1 MQNIRRHQGFTL
13 IEILVVIT
21 ILGILGALVI
31 PKIMDRPNDAR
42 VSATKQQIAD
52 TVQAL
57 NLYKLDSGSYPSTA
71 QGLVALVQ
79 KPSTGKI
86 PSNWRPYLDKQ
97 PKDAWGQRA
106 AIPRPGPA
114 WQRGRVQPGR
124 RRHCRGRRLR
134 RRHWQLDGL
143 TA

>member
-86 PSNWRPYLDKQ
+86 PSNWRPYLDKLPADPWGRPYQYLSPGLHGEVDVLSLGADGQ
-97 PKDAWGQRA
+97 PGGEGKDADIGS
-106 AIPRPGPA
+106 
-114 WQRGRVQPGR
+114 WQP
-124 RRHCRGRRLR
+124 
-134 RRHWQLDGL
+134 
-143 TA
+143 

>member
-1 MQNIRRHQGFTL
+1 MQRVHKISGFTL

-42 VSATKQQIAD
+42 VAATKQQIED

-57 NLYKLDSGSYPSTA
+57 NLYKLDSGSYPSSN

-79 KPSTGKI
+79 KPTSGKV
-86 PSNWRPYLDKQ
+86 PPNWRPYLDKQ
-97 PKDAWGQRA
+97 PKDAWGNALQYRA
-106 AIPRPGPA
+106 PGLYGDIDVFSFGA
-114 WQRGRVQPGR
+114 
-124 RRHCRGRRLR
+124 
-134 RRHWQLDGL
+134 DGEPSGEGYN
-143 TA
+143 ADIGNWMR